1 MRRPAG
7 RSPCYLL
14 LLLVAWACGH
24 SDLGPDGGPPI
35 LLVTTVTS
43 GAEINAEGYTLS
55 INGEPGTS
63 IGTNATMT
71 VDALTAGEYRVGLEG
86 LAGNCGISGENPRSV
101 TVQAGQTVQV
111 SFTVACAATTGVA
124 QVLTTTAGAAP
135 DPDGYSLLVNGVEH
149 QSVGVAATVTLPGL
163 APGEHIVGLDGVAA
177 HCLLEGENPR
187 PVIVTA
193 GATSAVAFSVSCA
206 ASPVVGDQLEAPQRV
221 LPNALSLNQIR
232 LFWKDRS
239 SSETGFEILR
249 STTGLGGTFTL
260 VGTVAPNIVRYTNS
274 KLSAGREYCYQV
286 RARGGN
292 GSATSAGS
300 DPFCAKTLS
309 GAAPAVRVV
318 TFGDSNTDW
327 GLDGTNRQVL
337 AHSYVSES
345 PYSAALVPHSS
356 DQLAGKIE
364 TRWRSLR
371 SNAIGVVNHAI
382 AGTTTGGGGF
392 GGPNR
397 RSTGAPQARTR
408 VAGTTRFEGEVL
420 GAKWPWSGGEPVN
433 AKYVDGAL
441 ARVQAFVPGAN
452 DFVYVS
458 MGTNDPGYRITT
470 QQTVDNLG
478 WMIDRWLAAG
488 RPADHFIVTTLAPC
502 ASRQCV
508 SIPAINQGI
517 RTLAASRGVVLIDLA
532 GHTSGDD
539 GRTWRSSSLHV
550 GDSIH
555 YSEPVRDWLAER
567 VVEAM
572 SSRVP

>member
-1 MRRPAG
+1 MIRPAC
-7 RSPCYLL
+7 RIPSYLL
-14 LLLVAWACGH
+14 LLLVGWACGRG
-24 SDLGPDGGPPI
+24 DLGPDEEPPV

-43 GAEINAEGYTLS
+43 GTEIDAEGYTLS
-55 INGEPGTS
+55 LNGEPGSS
-63 IGTNATMT
+63 IGANATVT
-71 VDALTAGEYRVGLEG
+71 VEALAGGEHRVGLEG
-86 LAGNCGISGENPRSV
+86 LAGNCGIAGENPRVV
-101 TVQAGQTVQV
+101 TAQPGQTVQV
-111 SFTVACAATTGVA
+111 SFTVACAATTGIA
-124 QVLTTTAGAAP
+124 QVQTTTDGAAP
-135 DPDGYSLLVNGVEH
+135 DPDGYSLLVNGVE
-149 QSVGVAATVTLPGL
+149 QQAVGVAATVTLPGL
-163 APGEHIVGLDGVAA
+163 APGEHVVGLDGVAA

-187 PVIVTA
+187 PVTVTA

-206 ASPVVGDQLEAPQRV
+206 ASPDVGEQLAAPERL
-221 LPNALSLNQIR
+221 LPNALSLTQIR

-249 STTGLGGTFTL
+249 STTGRDGTYSL
-260 VGTVAPNIVRYTNS
+260 VGTVGQNIVRFTNS
-274 KLSAGREYCYQV
+274 RLSAGREYCYQV

-300 DPFCAKTLS
+300 VPFCVKTLS

-345 PYSAALVPHSS
+345 PYSAALVPHTS

-364 TRWRSLR
+364 TRWRSIR

-441 ARVQAFVPGAN
+441 ARVQAFVPGTN

-470 QQTVDNLG
+470 QQTVNNLG

-488 RPADHFIVTTLAPC
+488 RAADHFILTTLAPC

-508 SIPAINQGI
+508 AIPAINQGI
-517 RTLAASRGVVLIDLA
+517 RTLAASRGLVLIDLA
-532 GHTSGDD
+532 GHTSDDD
-539 GRTWRSSSLHV
+539 GRTWRSSALHV

-567 VVEAM
+567 VVDAM